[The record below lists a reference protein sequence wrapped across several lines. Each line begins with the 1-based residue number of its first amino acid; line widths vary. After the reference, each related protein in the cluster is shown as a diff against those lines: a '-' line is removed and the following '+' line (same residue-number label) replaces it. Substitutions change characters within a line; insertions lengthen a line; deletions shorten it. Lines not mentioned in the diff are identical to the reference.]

1 MEAKTKKYNIYKIKK
16 WNIQIVLNFILLMI
30 FFFMT
35 QVGGVLIGLTY
46 LEGKIVLQI
55 LSLAICNLI
64 FYKTMRGIK
73 LL

>member
-16 WNIQIVLNFILLMI
+16 WNIQLVLNFTLLLI

-46 LEGKIVLQI
+46 LEGKLALQI

-64 FYKTMRGIK
+64 FYKTMRAIR

>member
-1 MEAKTKKYNIYKIKK
+1 MQAKTKKYNIYKLKK
-16 WNIQIVLNFILLMI
+16 WNIQLVLNFTLLLI

-46 LEGKIVLQI
+46 LEGKLVLQI
-55 LSLAICNLI
+55 LSLAVCNLI
-64 FYKTMRGIK
+64 FYKTMRSIR

>member
-16 WNIQIVLNFILLMI
+16 WNIQLVLNFTLLLI

-46 LEGKIVLQI
+46 LEGKLVLQI
-55 LSLAICNLI
+55 LSLAVCNLI
-64 FYKTMRGIK
+64 FYKTMRAIR